1 VLKLQNQYTAKQA
14 LQELG
19 KDFTPLELSNLM
31 LFGKDILADLYRQ
44 GAIIGINAN

>member
-1 VLKLQNQYTAKQA
+1 
-14 LQELG
+14 LG
-19 KDFTPLELSNLM
+19 KDLTPSELSNLM